1 MDITYTNTITPDEFN
16 ILHEAVGWGVVSNQE
31 RIQKALNCSNFLIAA
46 RINEKIIGMARVIDD
61 GLQAL
66 LLDVI
71 VLPEYQRQGI
81 GKTLMN
87 YVMEYLYILSQ
98 NGGIK
103 VNLLTAPDKVGFYEK
118 FGFIS
123 RPNDK
128 LGPGM
133 TQWIQKENITCR

>member
-133 TQWIQKENITCR
+133 TQWIQKVKITCR